1 MLQIAGDGRT
11 SLDFDPSFFSC
22 RLRLLLRRAIVP
34 REGMRQICN
43 DRRGSEA
50 PRFVHASTRDS
61 VEKKRLG
68 QPQCS

>member
-22 RLRLLLRRAIVP
+22 RLRLLLTRAIVSL
-34 REGMRQICN
+34 I
-43 DRRGSEA
+43 EA